1 MNSHSRMTQKTTE
14 SSKGKI
20 KAVNTKMR
28 SGHNFKKVKKWKW
41 MDGGRVK
48 SDDSKTKKRWNE
60 VLDRS
65 ERREVRVFD
74 LLDFHF
80 IFNAGYL
87 VKKSNQRY

>member
-1 MNSHSRMTQKTTE
+1 MTQKTTE
-14 SSKGKI
+14 SSKGKM

-28 SGHNFKKVKKWKW
+28 SGHNFKKVKKSNQKW

-65 ERREVRVFD
+65 ERKEVGVFD
-74 LLDFHF
+74 LLYFHV
-80 IFNAGYL
+80 ILNAGYL
-87 VKKSNQRY
+87 VRKSNQRY